1 MASIVPLG
9 RSFAWTGTTTRRPSL
24 GCTRIKWL
32 PVWWS
37 STNPCFFRMRTSLRG
52 VNEGG
57 LGTGW
62 FRRGTDVDAGGE
74 ALVIGGDGFAVFF
87 ETCQIALD
95 RIDGHPPRLA
105 QRTAPRNTSG
115 KCGDEYG
122 VAAFWFRPENDLIAH
137 GPKVREHATLFKQY
151 ASS

>member
-1 MASIVPLG
+1 MGGRYNAPPMAGVYEDQVAVGL
-9 RSFAWTGTTTRRPSL
+9 
-24 GCTRIKWL
+24 
-32 PVWWS
+32 VS
-37 STNPCFFRMRTSLRG
+37 STNPCSFKMRMSLGG
-52 VNEGG
+52 VNDGG

-74 ALVIGGDGFAVFF
+74 ALVIGGDGFAVFL
-87 ETCQIALD
+87 ETRQRALD

-122 VAAFWFRPENDLIAH
+122 VAAFGLRPENDLIAH
-137 GPKVREHATLFKQY
+137 GPMVREHATLFKRY